1 MDENGSKYNN
11 YSNYDNYNY
20 RSYSRPPKKR
30 GLFSYVLVAIIS
42 AIIGGIVSSYIA
54 PTYLYGKIL
63 PMPEIFQ
70 GMGHS
75 ARPINEITITPSND
89 YNAVTAVAK
98 KNMSSVVGITTV
110 VINREWI
117 WERPQEGVGSGVIVD
132 SRGYILTN
140 SHVIGDGRA
149 RSIHVL
155 FEDGETVEGE
165 VLWYDSLLDLA
176 VVKAPGSD
184 LPVAEL
190 GNSDDLE
197 VGELAVAI
205 GNPLGLDF
213 QRSVTSGVIS
223 GLHRSIRIDEYNVIE
238 DLIQTDASINPGN
251 SGGPLLNSEGQV
263 IGINTAKIQTGE
275 GLGFS
280 IPINLVKPIIEEV
293 ILDGEFTNVYIGFNG
308 EQVEIFERRV
318 GMDLDVENG
327 VIVREVIPES
337 AAAEAGLKALDVV
350 VEMDGTPIDSMAG
363 LRKLLYNYRLGDH
376 ASLVVIRDG
385 EELNVEITFKSF

>member
-30 GLFSYVLVAIIS
+30 GLFSYVLVAIVS

-223 GLHRSIRIDEYNVIE
+223 GLHRSIRIDQYNVIE